1 MIIYKLRK
9 YFFYY
14 FFILFI
20 SCTNNQVNEEVT
32 FSDEKITW
40 SKHIAPILFKNCTSC
55 HRPGESGPFN
65 LLNYSDATKKAKL
78 IKFVTQTGFMPPWPA
93 DVNYSHFVGERVL
106 KKSNTF
112 NKLLFPAE
120 FGPHSRVILLKSIL
134 AGPFIDLYSLNKTA
148 LIILYFVKLVT
159 PGSKAV
165 VKPRSEMVC
174 HFLFSLIFK
183 SC

>member
-20 SCTNNQVNEEVT
+20 SCTNNQLNEEVT

-93 DVNYSHFVGERVL
+93 DINYSHFVGERVL
-106 KKSNTF
+106 KKSEIELI
-112 NKLLFPAE
+112 KKASVPFPSIEIA
-120 FGPHSRVILLKSIL
+120 FFDLITKSGFLK
-134 AGPFIDLYSLNKTA
+134 
-148 LIILYFVKLVT
+148 
-159 PGSKAV
+159 
-165 VKPRSEMVC
+165 
-174 HFLFSLIFK
+174 
-183 SC
+183 